1 MIKSVSFND
10 LSEIKTF
17 EIISEISEKNNCY
30 LTETKCIDGRCIDK
44 LYFTQLIYVY
54 FNYDI
59 KIFNK
64 FINKDII
71 IKNKHIYIDYFQ
83 EIINHFKN
91 NNSYSF
97 YRFHFKIKKKK
108 KDLNKLQELYNYCID
123 LK

>member
-1 MIKSVSFND
+1 MIKTVSFND
-10 LSEIKTF
+10 ISQIKT
-17 EIISEISEKNNCY
+17 IDKISEI
-30 LTETKCIDGRCIDK
+30 ETKCIDGRCEDK

-83 EIINHFKN
+83 EIINHLKN

-97 YRFHFKIKKKK
+97 YRLHFKIKKNKK
-108 KDLNKLQELYNYCID
+108 SLNKLQSLYNFCID
-123 LK
+123 LR